1 MLELHGD
8 EMERLISALG
18 GEPGKKG
25 RTRCFLHGGDN
36 PTSFSYRPDGR
47 WYCFAEGRGGD
58 AVDLVV
64 AARGCTAGEAMEFL
78 ASLGVQEA
86 LERKTP
92 RDSKRARRIRRIQRD
107 LTTIARHARVL
118 LEGVT
123 RAARQ
128 RRNHPAVL
136 DAYQEVL
143 RAFSRFEKST
153 QPEQLDRFI
162 EFRGAVRAFF
172 ARLKLSPGQRAIV
185 NLVLRD
191 PRIYDAIVRLRE
203 ETVIRHDRPQRPPAK
218 IA

>member
-1 MLELHGD
+1 MLELRGD
-8 EMERLISALG
+8 EMERLIVALG
-18 GEPGKKG
+18 GQPGKGG

-58 AVDLVV
+58 AVDLVM

-86 LERKTP
+86 LERKAP

-107 LTTIARHARVL
+107 LAAIARHARLL

-123 RAARQ
+123 RAARLGGSDP
-128 RRNHPAVL
+128 RAL
-136 DAYQEVL
+136 DAYEEVL
-143 RAFSRFEKST
+143 RTFSRFEKSA
-153 QPEQLDRFI
+153 QPERLDRFI

-203 ETVIRHDRPQRPPAK
+203 ETGIRHDRDLTPRCK